1 MKRWQMIGLAPLGL
15 SIIVLVLT
23 VVGQGIDT
31 ILFLRID
38 LVTLS
43 LVSSCVIAMLT
54 VASWL
59 SWRSVTQIQE
69 RRIAQF
75 QAQAADERR
84 RFFGRLDHELKN
96 PLMAIRAG
104 IANLST
110 APTADRRDE
119 TINSIT
125 SQTVRLSRLA
135 SDLRKLTELETRSIE
150 MTPVD
155 VATMLQEVVT
165 QFEDNKDME
174 DRQINLSIQH
184 IPWTLSHVLGDYDLI
199 YLTIYNLI
207 DNAFKFTQPADTIE
221 IRAFEDRRYV
231 MVEIADTGIGIP
243 SDETT
248 HVWEE
253 LYRGKTARATSGS
266 GLGLA
271 LVRSVVL
278 RHGGDVALRSRLD
291 QGTVVT
297 VRLPRHQVTDS

>member
-15 SIIVLVLT
+15 SLLILVLT

-31 ILFLRID
+31 VLFLRID

-43 LVSSCVIAMLT
+43 LLNSSIIAILT
-54 VASWL
+54 VTAWF
-59 SWRSVTQIQE
+59 SWRSVTQIQQ
-69 RRIAQF
+69 RRMEQF

-96 PLMAIRAG
+96 PLMAIHAG

-110 APTADRRDE
+110 APIADMREE
-119 TINSIT
+119 TITSIT
-125 SQTVRLSRLA
+125 AQTVRLSRLA
-135 SDLRKLTELETRSIE
+135 SDLRKLTELETRSLE

-155 VATMLQEVVT
+155 VATILQEVVT
-165 QFEDNKDME
+165 QFEDNKDVE
-174 DRQINLSIQH
+174 DRQINLSIQN

-199 YLTIYNLI
+199 YLTIYNLV

-221 IRAFEDRRYV
+221 IRAFEDQRYV

-253 LYRGKTARATSGS
+253 LYRGKTARATAGS

-278 RHGGDVALRSRLD
+278 RHGGNVSLRSRLD

-297 VRLPRHQVTDS
+297 MRLPRHQVTDL

>member
-59 SWRSVTQIQE
+59 SWRSVAQIQE
-69 RRIAQF
+69 HRMAQF
-75 QAQAADERR
+75 HAQAADERR

-125 SQTVRLSRLA
+125 AQTVRLSRLA
-135 SDLRKLTELETRSIE
+135 SDLRKLTELETRSLE

-243 SDETT
+243 SNETT